1 MKKIQIANTDMTA
14 SQIILGCMRIN
25 EAGKNPVEIIQTAYD
40 HGINFFDHADIYGK
54 GECETIFA
62 QALKATSISR
72 SDIYLQSKVGIR
84 PGIAFDFSKAHIIE
98 AVEGSLKRL
107 DTDYL
112 DALLLHRPDTLV
124 EPEEVAEA
132 FSQLEKAGKVRAFGV
147 SNQNPGQIE
156 LLKTAVKQPLNINQ
170 LQFGLKHTG
179 MIDAGINVNMENQA
193 GLVRDGGILEYS
205 RLHDMTIQAWS
216 PFQYGFFEGVFV
228 GNTEKFPE
236 LNAKLQ
242 ELADQ
247 YKVTPSGIAVAFINR
262 HPAKI
267 QTILGTM
274 TPSRIIEA
282 TEAADIVLTREEWY
296 SLYMAAGNILP

>member
-1 MKKIQIANTDMTA
+1 MKKIKIANTDMTA
-14 SQIILGCMRIN
+14 SQLILGCMRIN
-25 EAGKNPVEIIQTAYD
+25 ESGKNPVETIQTAYD
-40 HGINFFDHADIYGK
+40 HGINFFDHADIYGD
-54 GECETIFA
+54 GECETIFSK
-62 QALKATSISR
+62 ALKETSISR
-72 SDIYLQSKVGIR
+72 SDIYLQSKVGIK
-84 PGIAFDFSKAHIIE
+84 PGIAFDFSKQHIIE

-179 MIDAGINVNMENQA
+179 MIDTGINVNMENQA

-205 RLHDMTIQAWS
+205 RIHDMTIQAWS

-228 GNTEKFPE
+228 GNDEKFPE
-236 LNAKLQ
+236 LNARLL
-242 ELADQ
+242 ELAEQ

-262 HPAKI
+262 HPAKF
-267 QTILGTM
+267 QTVLGTM

-282 TEAADIVLTREEWY
+282 TEAADILLTREEWY

>member
-1 MKKIQIANTDMTA
+1 MKKIKIANTDMTA
-14 SQIILGCMRIN
+14 SQLILGCMRIN
-25 EAGKNPVEIIQTAYD
+25 ESGKNPVETIQTAYD
-40 HGINFFDHADIYGK
+40 HGINFFDHADIYGA
-54 GECETIFA
+54 GECETIFSK
-62 QALKATSISR
+62 ALKETSISR
-72 SDIYLQSKVGIR
+72 SDIYLQSKVGIK
-84 PGIAFDFSKAHIIE
+84 PGIAFDFSKQHIIE

-205 RLHDMTIQAWS
+205 RIHDMTIQAWS

-228 GNTEKFPE
+228 GNDEKFPE
-236 LNAKLQ
+236 LNARLL
-242 ELADQ
+242 ELAEQ

-262 HPAKI
+262 HPAKF
-267 QTILGTM
+267 QTVLGTM

>member
-25 EAGKNPVEIIQTAYD
+25 EAGNNPVETIQTAYD
-40 HGINFFDHADIYGK
+40 HGINFFDHADIYGA

-62 QALKATSISR
+62 QALKETSISR
-72 SDIYLQSKVGIR
+72 SDIYLQSKVGIK
-84 PGIAFDFSKAHIIE
+84 PGIAFDFSKQHIIE

-179 MIDAGINVNMENQA
+179 MIDAGINVNMDNQA

-205 RLHDMTIQAWS
+205 RIHDMTIQAWS

-236 LNAKLQ
+236 LNARLL

-247 YKVTPSGIAVAFINR
+247 YKVTPSGIAAAFINR
-262 HPAKI
+262 HPAKM

>member
-1 MKKIQIANTDMTA
+1 MKKIKIANTDMTA
-14 SQIILGCMRIN
+14 SQLILGCMRIN
-25 EAGKNPVEIIQTAYD
+25 ESGKNPVETIQTAYD
-40 HGINFFDHADIYGK
+40 HGINFFDHADIYGD
-54 GECETIFA
+54 GECETIFSK
-62 QALKATSISR
+62 ALKETSISR
-72 SDIYLQSKVGIR
+72 SDIYLQSKVGIK
-84 PGIAFDFSKAHIIE
+84 PGIAFDFSKQHIIE

-193 GLVRDGGILEYS
+193 GFVRDGGILEYS
-205 RLHDMTIQAWS
+205 RIHDMTIQAWS

-228 GNTEKFPE
+228 GNDEKFPE
-236 LNAKLQ
+236 LNARLL
-242 ELADQ
+242 ELAEQ

-262 HPAKI
+262 HPAKF
-267 QTILGTM
+267 QTVLGTM

>member
-1 MKKIQIANTDMTA
+1 MKKIKIANTDMTA
-14 SQIILGCMRIN
+14 SQLILGCMRIN
-25 EAGKNPVEIIQTAYD
+25 EPGKNPVETIQTAYD
-40 HGINFFDHADIYGK
+40 HGINFFDHADIYGA

-62 QALKATSISR
+62 KALKETSISR
-72 SDIYLQSKVGIR
+72 SDIYLQSKVGIK
-84 PGIAFDFSKAHIIE
+84 PGIAFDFSKQHIIK

-205 RLHDMTIQAWS
+205 RIHDMTIQAWS

-228 GNTEKFPE
+228 GNDEKFPE
-236 LNAKLQ
+236 LNARLL
-242 ELADQ
+242 ELAEQ

-267 QTILGTM
+267 QTVLGTM

>member
-14 SQIILGCMRIN
+14 SQLILGCMRIN
-25 EAGKNPVEIIQTAYD
+25 EPGKNPVETIQTAYD
-40 HGINFFDHADIYGK
+40 NGINFFDHADIYGA

-62 QALKATSISR
+62 KALKETSISR
-72 SDIYLQSKVGIR
+72 SDIYLQSKVGIK
-84 PGIAFDFSKAHIIE
+84 PGIAFDFSKQHIIK

-112 DALLLHRPDTLV
+112 DALLLHCPDTLV

-205 RLHDMTIQAWS
+205 RIHDMTIQAWS

-228 GNTEKFPE
+228 GNDEKFPE
-236 LNAKLQ
+236 LNARLL
-242 ELADQ
+242 ELAEQ

-267 QTILGTM
+267 QTVLGTM

>member
-1 MKKIQIANTDMTA
+1 MKKIKIANTDMTA
-14 SQIILGCMRIN
+14 SQLILGCMRIN
-25 EAGKNPVEIIQTAYD
+25 ESGKNPVETIQTAYD
-40 HGINFFDHADIYGK
+40 HGINFFDHADIYGA
-54 GECETIFA
+54 GECETIFSK
-62 QALKATSISR
+62 ALKETSISR
-72 SDIYLQSKVGIR
+72 SDIYLQSKVGIK
-84 PGIAFDFSKAHIIE
+84 PGIAFDFSKQHIIE

-179 MIDAGINVNMENQA
+179 MIDTGINVNMENQA

-205 RLHDMTIQAWS
+205 RIHDMTIQAWS

-228 GNTEKFPE
+228 GNDEKFPE
-236 LNAKLQ
+236 LNARLL
-242 ELADQ
+242 ELAEQ

-262 HPAKI
+262 HPAKF
-267 QTILGTM
+267 QTVLGTM

>member
-1 MKKIQIANTDMTA
+1 MKKIKIANTDMTA
-14 SQIILGCMRIN
+14 SQLILGCMRIN
-25 EAGKNPVEIIQTAYD
+25 ESGKNPVETIQTAYD
-40 HGINFFDHADIYGK
+40 HGINFFDHGDIYGD
-54 GECETIFA
+54 GECETIFSK
-62 QALKATSISR
+62 ALKETSISR
-72 SDIYLQSKVGIR
+72 SDIYLQSKVGIK
-84 PGIAFDFSKAHIIE
+84 PGIAFDFSKQHIIE

-205 RLHDMTIQAWS
+205 RIHDMTIQAWS

-228 GNTEKFPE
+228 GNDEKFPE
-236 LNAKLQ
+236 LNARLL
-242 ELADQ
+242 ELAEQ

-262 HPAKI
+262 HPAKF
-267 QTILGTM
+267 QTVLGTM

>member
-1 MKKIQIANTDMTA
+1 MKKIKIANTDMTA
-14 SQIILGCMRIN
+14 SQLILGCMRIN
-25 EAGKNPVEIIQTAYD
+25 EPGKNPVETIQTAYD
-40 HGINFFDHADIYGK
+40 NGINFFDHADIYGA

-62 QALKATSISR
+62 KALKETSISR
-72 SDIYLQSKVGIR
+72 SDIYLQSKVGIK
-84 PGIAFDFSKAHIIE
+84 PGIAFDFSKQHIIK

-205 RLHDMTIQAWS
+205 RIHDMTIQAWS

-228 GNTEKFPE
+228 GNDEKFPE
-236 LNAKLQ
+236 LNARLL
-242 ELADQ
+242 ELAEQ

-267 QTILGTM
+267 QTVLGTM

>member
-1 MKKIQIANTDMTA
+1 MKKIKIANTDMTA
-14 SQIILGCMRIN
+14 SQLILGCMRIN
-25 EAGKNPVEIIQTAYD
+25 ESGKNPVETIQTAYD
-40 HGINFFDHADIYGK
+40 HGINFFDHADIYGA
-54 GECETIFA
+54 GECEIIFSK
-62 QALKATSISR
+62 ALKETSISR
-72 SDIYLQSKVGIR
+72 SDIYLQSKVGIK
-84 PGIAFDFSKAHIIE
+84 PGIAFDFSKQHIIE

-205 RLHDMTIQAWS
+205 RIHDMTIQAWS

-228 GNTEKFPE
+228 GNDEKFPE
-236 LNAKLQ
+236 LNARLL
-242 ELADQ
+242 ELAEQ

-262 HPAKI
+262 HPAKF
-267 QTILGTM
+267 QTVLGTM

>member
-1 MKKIQIANTDMTA
+1 MKKIKIANTDMTA
-14 SQIILGCMRIN
+14 SQLILGCMRIN
-25 EAGKNPVEIIQTAYD
+25 ESGKNPVETIQTAYD
-40 HGINFFDHADIYGK
+40 HGINFFDHADIYGD
-54 GECETIFA
+54 GECETIFSK
-62 QALKATSISR
+62 ALKETSISR
-72 SDIYLQSKVGIR
+72 SDIYLQSKVGIK
-84 PGIAFDFSKAHIIE
+84 PGIAFDFSKQHIIE

-179 MIDAGINVNMENQA
+179 MIGAGINVNMENQA

-205 RLHDMTIQAWS
+205 RIHDMTIQAWS

-228 GNTEKFPE
+228 GNDEKFPE
-236 LNAKLQ
+236 LNARLL
-242 ELADQ
+242 ELAEQ

-262 HPAKI
+262 HPAKF
-267 QTILGTM
+267 QTVLGTM

>member
-1 MKKIQIANTDMTA
+1 MKKIKIANTDMTA
-14 SQIILGCMRIN
+14 SQLILGCMRIN
-25 EAGKNPVEIIQTAYD
+25 ESGKNPVETIQTAYD
-40 HGINFFDHADIYGK
+40 HGINFFDHADIYGD
-54 GECETIFA
+54 GECETIFSK
-62 QALKATSISR
+62 ALKETSISR
-72 SDIYLQSKVGIR
+72 SDIYLQSKVGIK
-84 PGIAFDFSKAHIIE
+84 PGIAFDFSKQHIIE

-193 GLVRDGGILEYS
+193 SLVRDGGILEYS
-205 RLHDMTIQAWS
+205 RIHDMTIQAWS

-228 GNTEKFPE
+228 GNDEKFPE
-236 LNAKLQ
+236 LNARLL
-242 ELADQ
+242 ELAEQ

-262 HPAKI
+262 HPAKF
-267 QTILGTM
+267 QTVLGTM

>member
-1 MKKIQIANTDMTA
+1 MKKIKIANTDMTA
-14 SQIILGCMRIN
+14 SQLILGCMRIN
-25 EAGKNPVEIIQTAYD
+25 ESGKNPVETIQTAYD
-40 HGINFFDHADIYGK
+40 HGINFFDHADIYGD
-54 GECETIFA
+54 GECETIFSK
-62 QALKATSISR
+62 ALKETSISR
-72 SDIYLQSKVGIR
+72 SDIYLQSKVGIK
-84 PGIAFDFSKAHIIE
+84 PGIAFDFSKQHIIE

-205 RLHDMTIQAWS
+205 RIHDMTIRAWS

-228 GNTEKFPE
+228 GNDEKFPE
-236 LNAKLQ
+236 LNARLL
-242 ELADQ
+242 ELAEQ

-262 HPAKI
+262 HPAKF
-267 QTILGTM
+267 QTVLGTM

>member
-1 MKKIQIANTDMTA
+1 MKKIQIANTEMKA
-14 SQIILGCMRIN
+14 SQIVLGCMRMN
-25 EAGKNPVEIIQTAYD
+25 GTNVNPAEVIQTAYD
-40 HGINFFDHADIYGK
+40 NGINFFDHADIYG
-54 GECETIFA
+54 GGQCETIFA
-62 QALKATSISR
+62 QALKTTSIAR
-72 SDIYLQSKVGIR
+72 PDIYIQSKVGIR
-84 PGIAFDFSKAHIIE
+84 PGVAFDFSKAHIVA
-98 AVEGSLKRL
+98 AVEGILKRL
-107 DTDYL
+107 ETDYL

-156 LLKTAVKQPLNINQ
+156 LLKTAVKQPLHINQ

-205 RLHDMTIQAWS
+205 RIHEMTIQAWS

-228 GNTEKFPE
+228 GNTDKFPE
-236 LNAKLQ
+236 LNVKLV
-242 ELADQ
+242 ELADK
-247 YKVTPSGIAVAFINR
+247 YGATPIGIAVAFINR
-262 HPAKI
+262 HPANM

-274 TPSRIIEA
+274 TPSRIVEA
-282 TEAADIVLTREEWY
+282 TNAADIVLTREEWY
-296 SLYMAAGNILP
+296 SLYMAAGNRLP

>member
-1 MKKIQIANTDMTA
+1 MKKIQITNTDMTA
-14 SQIILGCMRIN
+14 SQLILGCMRIN
-25 EAGKNPVEIIQTAYD
+25 EPGKNPVETIQTAYD
-40 HGINFFDHADIYGK
+40 NGINFFDHADIYGA

-62 QALKATSISR
+62 KALKETSISR
-72 SDIYLQSKVGIR
+72 SDIYLQSKVGIK
-84 PGIAFDFSKAHIIE
+84 PGIAFDFSKQHIIK

-205 RLHDMTIQAWS
+205 RIHDMTIQAWS

-228 GNTEKFPE
+228 GNDEKFPE
-236 LNAKLQ
+236 LNARLL
-242 ELADQ
+242 ELAEQ

-267 QTILGTM
+267 QTVLGTM

>member
-1 MKKIQIANTDMTA
+1 MKKIKIANTDMTA
-14 SQIILGCMRIN
+14 SQLILGCMRIN
-25 EAGKNPVEIIQTAYD
+25 ESGKNPVETIQTAYD
-40 HGINFFDHADIYGK
+40 HGINFFDHADIYGD
-54 GECETIFA
+54 GECETIFSK
-62 QALKATSISR
+62 ALKETSISR
-72 SDIYLQSKVGIR
+72 SDIYLQSKVGIK
-84 PGIAFDFSKAHIIE
+84 PGIAFDFSKQHIIE

-170 LQFGLKHTG
+170 LQFGLKYTG

-205 RLHDMTIQAWS
+205 RIHDMTIQAWS

-228 GNTEKFPE
+228 GNDEKFPE
-236 LNAKLQ
+236 LNARLL
-242 ELADQ
+242 ELAEQ

-262 HPAKI
+262 HPAKF
-267 QTILGTM
+267 QTVLGTM

>member
-14 SQIILGCMRIN
+14 SQLILGCMRIN
-25 EAGKNPVEIIQTAYD
+25 EPGKNPVETIQTAYD
-40 HGINFFDHADIYGK
+40 NGINFFDHADIYGA

-62 QALKATSISR
+62 KALKETSISR
-72 SDIYLQSKVGIR
+72 SDIYLQSKVGIK
-84 PGIAFDFSKAHIIE
+84 PGIAFDFSKQHIIK

-205 RLHDMTIQAWS
+205 RIHDMTIQAWS

-228 GNTEKFPE
+228 GNDEKFPE
-236 LNAKLQ
+236 LNARLL
-242 ELADQ
+242 ELAEQ

-267 QTILGTM
+267 QTVLGTM

>member
-1 MKKIQIANTDMTA
+1 MKKIKIANTDMTA
-14 SQIILGCMRIN
+14 SQLILGCMHIN
-25 EAGKNPVEIIQTAYD
+25 ESGKNPVETIQTAYD
-40 HGINFFDHADIYGK
+40 HGINFFDHADIYGD
-54 GECETIFA
+54 GECETIFSK
-62 QALKATSISR
+62 ALKETSISR
-72 SDIYLQSKVGIR
+72 SDIYLQSKVGIK
-84 PGIAFDFSKAHIIE
+84 PGIAFDFSKQHIIE

-205 RLHDMTIQAWS
+205 RIHDMTIQAWS

-228 GNTEKFPE
+228 GNDEKFPE
-236 LNAKLQ
+236 LNARLL
-242 ELADQ
+242 ELAEQ
-247 YKVTPSGIAVAFINR
+247 
-262 HPAKI
+262 
-267 QTILGTM
+267 
-274 TPSRIIEA
+274 
-282 TEAADIVLTREEWY
+282 
-296 SLYMAAGNILP
+296 

>member
-25 EAGKNPVEIIQTAYD
+25 EAGNNPVETIQTAYD
-40 HGINFFDHADIYGK
+40 HGINFFDHADIYGA

-62 QALKATSISR
+62 QALKETSISR
-72 SDIYLQSKVGIR
+72 SDIYLQSKVGIK
-84 PGIAFDFSKAHIIE
+84 PGIAFDFSKQHIIE

-205 RLHDMTIQAWS
+205 RIHDMTIQAWS

-236 LNAKLQ
+236 LNARLL

-247 YKVTPSGIAVAFINR
+247 YKVTPSGIAAAFINR
-262 HPAKI
+262 HPAKM

-282 TEAADIVLTREEWY
+282 TEAAGIVLTREEWY
-296 SLYMAAGNILP
+296 SLDMAAGNVLP

>member
-1 MKKIQIANTDMTA
+1 MKKIKIANTDMTA
-14 SQIILGCMRIN
+14 SQLILGCMRIN
-25 EAGKNPVEIIQTAYD
+25 ESGKNPVETIQTAYD
-40 HGINFFDHADIYGK
+40 HGINFFDHADIYGD
-54 GECETIFA
+54 GECETIFSK
-62 QALKATSISR
+62 ALKETSISR
-72 SDIYLQSKVGIR
+72 SDIYLQSKVGIK
-84 PGIAFDFSKAHIIE
+84 PGIAFDFSKQHIIE

-124 EPEEVAEA
+124 EPEEVAGA

-205 RLHDMTIQAWS
+205 RIHDMTIQAWS

-228 GNTEKFPE
+228 GNDEKFPE
-236 LNAKLQ
+236 LNARLL
-242 ELADQ
+242 ELAEQ

-262 HPAKI
+262 HPAKF
-267 QTILGTM
+267 QTVLGTM

>member
-1 MKKIQIANTDMTA
+1 MKKIKIANTDMTA
-14 SQIILGCMRIN
+14 SQLILGCMRIN
-25 EAGKNPVEIIQTAYD
+25 ESGKNPVETIQTAYD
-40 HGINFFDHADIYGK
+40 HGINFFDHADIYGD
-54 GECETIFA
+54 GECETIFSK
-62 QALKATSISR
+62 ALKETSISR
-72 SDIYLQSKVGIR
+72 SDIYLQSKVGIK
-84 PGIAFDFSKAHIIE
+84 PGIAFDFSKQHIIE

-205 RLHDMTIQAWS
+205 RIHDMTIQAWS

>member
-1 MKKIQIANTDMTA
+1 MKKIKIANTDMTA
-14 SQIILGCMRIN
+14 SQLILGCMRIN
-25 EAGKNPVEIIQTAYD
+25 EPGKNPVETIQTAYD
-40 HGINFFDHADIYGK
+40 NGINFFDHADIYGA

-62 QALKATSISR
+62 KALKETSISR
-72 SDIYLQSKVGIR
+72 SDIYLQSKVGIK
-84 PGIAFDFSKAHIIE
+84 PGIAFDLSKQHIIK

-205 RLHDMTIQAWS
+205 RIHDMTIQAWS

-228 GNTEKFPE
+228 GNDEKFPE
-236 LNAKLQ
+236 LNARLL
-242 ELADQ
+242 ELAEQ

-267 QTILGTM
+267 QTVLGTM
-274 TPSRIIEA
+274 TPSHIIEA

>member
-25 EAGKNPVEIIQTAYD
+25 EAGNNPVETIQTAYD
-40 HGINFFDHADIYGK
+40 HGINFFDHADIYGA

-62 QALKATSISR
+62 QALKETSISR
-72 SDIYLQSKVGIR
+72 SDIYLQSKVGIK
-84 PGIAFDFSKAHIIE
+84 PGIAFDFSKQHIIE
-98 AVEGSLKRL
+98 AVEGSLKSL

-205 RLHDMTIQAWS
+205 RIHDMTIQAWS

-236 LNAKLQ
+236 LNARLL

-262 HPAKI
+262 HPAKM

>member
-1 MKKIQIANTDMTA
+1 MKKIKIANTDMTA
-14 SQIILGCMRIN
+14 SQLILGCMRIN
-25 EAGKNPVEIIQTAYD
+25 ESGKNPVETIQTAYD
-40 HGINFFDHADIYGK
+40 HGINFFDHADIYGA
-54 GECETIFA
+54 GECETIFYK
-62 QALKATSISR
+62 ALKETSISR
-72 SDIYLQSKVGIR
+72 SDIYLQSKVGIK
-84 PGIAFDFSKAHIIE
+84 PGIAFDFSKQHIIE

-205 RLHDMTIQAWS
+205 RIHDMTIQAWS

-228 GNTEKFPE
+228 GNDEKFPE
-236 LNAKLQ
+236 LNARLL
-242 ELADQ
+242 ELAEQ

-262 HPAKI
+262 HPAKF
-267 QTILGTM
+267 QTVLGTM

>member
-25 EAGKNPVEIIQTAYD
+25 EAGNNPVETIQTAYD
-40 HGINFFDHADIYGK
+40 HGINFFDHADIYGA

-62 QALKATSISR
+62 QALKETSISR
-72 SDIYLQSKVGIR
+72 SDIYLQSKVGIK
-84 PGIAFDFSKAHIIE
+84 PGIAFDFSKQHIIE

-205 RLHDMTIQAWS
+205 RIHDMTIQAWS

-236 LNAKLQ
+236 LNARLL

-247 YKVTPSGIAVAFINR
+247 YKVTPSGIAAAFINR
-262 HPAKI
+262 HPAKM

>member
-25 EAGKNPVEIIQTAYD
+25 EAGNNPVETIQTAYD
-40 HGINFFDHADIYGK
+40 HGINFFDHADIYGA

-62 QALKATSISR
+62 QALKETSISR
-72 SDIYLQSKVGIR
+72 SDIYLQSKVGIK
-84 PGIAFDFSKAHIIE
+84 PGIAFDFSKQHIIE

-205 RLHDMTIQAWS
+205 RIHDMTIQAWS

-236 LNAKLQ
+236 LNARLL

-247 YKVTPSGIAVAFINR
+247 YKVTPSGIAAAFINR
-262 HPAKI
+262 HPAKM

-296 SLYMAAGNILP
+296 SLYMAAGNVLP

>member
-1 MKKIQIANTDMTA
+1 MKKIKIANTDMTA
-14 SQIILGCMRIN
+14 SQIVLGCMRIN
-25 EAGKNPVEIIQTAYD
+25 EAGKNPVAIIQTAYD
-40 HGINFFDHADIYGK
+40 NGINFFDHADIYGK

-62 QALKATSISR
+62 KALKDTRISR

-84 PGIAFDFSKAHIIE
+84 PGIAFDFSKQHIIE

-179 MIDAGINVNMENQA
+179 MVDVGINVNMENQA
-193 GLVRDGGILEYS
+193 GLARDGGILEYS
-205 RLHDMTIQAWS
+205 RIHDMTIQAWS

-228 GNTEKFPE
+228 GNAEKFPE
-236 LNAKLQ
+236 LNARLV

-247 YKVTPSGIAVAFINR
+247 YNVTPSGIAVAFINR
-262 HPAKI
+262 HPAKM

>member
-1 MKKIQIANTDMTA
+1 MKKIKIANTDMTA
-14 SQIILGCMRIN
+14 SQLILGCMRIN
-25 EAGKNPVEIIQTAYD
+25 ESGKNPVETIQTAYD
-40 HGINFFDHADIYGK
+40 HGINFFDHADIYGD
-54 GECETIFA
+54 GECETIFSK
-62 QALKATSISR
+62 ALKETSISR
-72 SDIYLQSKVGIR
+72 SDIYLQSKVGIK
-84 PGIAFDFSKAHIIE
+84 PGIAFDFSKQHIIE

-193 GLVRDGGILEYS
+193 GLVRDGGIQEYS
-205 RLHDMTIQAWS
+205 RIHDMTIQAWS

-228 GNTEKFPE
+228 GNDEKFPE
-236 LNAKLQ
+236 LNARLL
-242 ELADQ
+242 ELAEQ

-262 HPAKI
+262 HPAKF
-267 QTILGTM
+267 QTVLGTM

>member
-14 SQIILGCMRIN
+14 SQLILGCMRIN
-25 EAGKNPVEIIQTAYD
+25 EPGKNPVETIQTAYD
-40 HGINFFDHADIYGK
+40 HGINFFDHADIYGA

-62 QALKATSISR
+62 KALKETSISR
-72 SDIYLQSKVGIR
+72 SDIYLQSKVGIK
-84 PGIAFDFSKAHIIE
+84 PGIAFDFLKQHIIK

-205 RLHDMTIQAWS
+205 RIHDMTIQAWS

-228 GNTEKFPE
+228 GNDEKFPE
-236 LNAKLQ
+236 LNARLL
-242 ELADQ
+242 ELAEQ

-267 QTILGTM
+267 QTVLGTM

>member
-25 EAGKNPVEIIQTAYD
+25 EAGNNPVETIQTAYD
-40 HGINFFDHADIYGK
+40 HGINFFDHADIYGA

-62 QALKATSISR
+62 QALKETSISR
-72 SDIYLQSKVGIR
+72 SDIYLQSKVGIK
-84 PGIAFDFSKAHIIE
+84 PGIAFDFSKQHIIE

-179 MIDAGINVNMENQA
+179 VIDAGINVNMENQA

-205 RLHDMTIQAWS
+205 RIHDMTIQAWS

-236 LNAKLQ
+236 LNARLL

-247 YKVTPSGIAVAFINR
+247 YKVTPSGIAAAFINR
-262 HPAKI
+262 HPAKM